1 MAKEKEITDEE
12 VDEKVN
18 DVLESSDLSSDDITT
33 SRAVDDAANVSN
45 ESSLLLEQNMIDI
58 KRQLATITEELGIL
72 TSINNTLTLVFL
84 VMTIVVMFVFV
95 LWIINRLLAP
105 FAR

>member
-18 DVLESSDLSSDDITT
+18 DVLESSDLSDDITT

-45 ESSLLLEQNMIDI
+45 DSSLLLEQNMIDI

-105 FAR
+105 FVR